1 MDKYIITAG
10 DFFKHVFVSDDS
22 SRPPPKKSI
31 SKDVYLN
38 NKINKLIVMDIHQLC
53 TQQWETT
60 NSSQPHMKHLQI

>member
-10 DFFKHVFVSDDS
+10 DFFKHVFVFDVS
-22 SRPPPKKSI
+22 SRAPPKKSI

-53 TQQWETT
+53 TQQ
-60 NSSQPHMKHLQI
+60 

>member
-22 SRPPPKKSI
+22 SRALPKKSI

-38 NKINKLIVMDIHQLC
+38 NKINKLIVMDIHSFAP
-53 TQQWETT
+53 
-60 NSSQPHMKHLQI
+60 NSERLQILLNHI